1 MKAVLYTKC
10 HICCISCI
18 SAELF
23 GFLQDFSSSFAV
35 LRLRHCFVPSSTWL
49 VFGFRVWYLTCLDFT
64 VLVFFSFSCLST
76 LIYYTIRN
84 LDSPGCS
91 TVWLSYCLPVQV
103 CCIYFDLA
111 SIRNRL
117 GVYFK
122 QSREAFKTPCGTF
135 GITRIAQ
142 NGQNPLRWPVT
153 ASLLSLADRKK
164 CHRHNVFIFLMV
176 TLELHGFCLFQ
187 PSTLF
192 NHASRWTLQLS
203 LLSNSKKFQWSILS
217 PLGQFSSHISP

>member
-1 MKAVLYTKC
+1 MILCHETRHTWSLNIVKAVLYTKC
-10 HICCISCI
+10 QICCISCV

-23 GFLQDFSSSFAV
+23 GFLQDISSSLVV
-35 LRLRHCFVPSSTWL
+35 LLLRHCFVPSSTWRL
-49 VFGFRVWYLTCLDFT
+49 FRCSLIFNLFRFCSFRL
-64 VLVFFSFSCLST
+64 FSLSCLSA

-91 TVWLSYCLPVQV
+91 TVWLSYCLSVQV

-142 NGQNPLRWPVT
+142 SGQNPLRWPV
-153 ASLLSLADRKK
+153 AAGLLSLADRK
-164 CHRHNVFIFLMV
+164 NATIAMFL
-176 TLELHGFCLFQ
+176 FF
-187 PSTLF
+187 
-192 NHASRWTLQLS
+192 
-203 LLSNSKKFQWSILS
+203 
-217 PLGQFSSHISP
+217 